1 MSKVTA
7 EQQAAWSE
15 IVTKKYA
22 DQAIWFL
29 NGFWEELQPEAENV
43 WKWVE
48 LFSQLDQEKKA
59 EGCELDEFWSHKFL
73 ESLGETMTV
82 IEMREKFRTIDV
94 DFNKRMSLIE
104 FLSFR
109 FKKSIQEVIDA
120 PQGGNQDEINAAQA
134 AVEAAQKAVDD
145 MIARLAEATRTAE
158 ESAAA
163 AADAAAKS
171 EAANAA
177 AEEATRT
184 SDAANAA
191 AEEATRAADA
201 AREAAEEA
209 TRAADAATAAD
220 EKASAKAA
228 DASAKADAAKAAAD
242 DAEAAAA
249 PYRAAV
255 AENEKALEELHA
267 QEKAYQDKKEAL
279 EKTKNDMSIGV
290 VKRNKAANELDQLL
304 GEDPLP
310 LRKAKI
316 NQEATV
322 RKMEK
327 AAKPFNEASAKAK
340 AAAEVAEAA
349 AAEAT
354 EAANHARAEREKA
367 EAAKAQADATAAAAD
382 AAKAD
387 ADEKAAAAEEAK
399 QQAEAAA
406 AAAEEAKQQAEAA
419 AAAAEEAKQQA
430 EAAVKEA
437 ESMLQAAVDA
447 LAEAKK
453 KGGVAHGSIWWMERA
468 IEEKKKYMPGYKG
481 PRK

>member
-7 EQQAAWSE
+7 EQQAGWSE
-15 IVTKKYA
+15 IVTKKYS

-29 NGFWEELQPEAENV
+29 NGFWDELEPEAENL

-48 LFSQLDQEKKA
+48 LFSELDQDKKGD
-59 EGCELDEFWSHKFL
+59 GCELDEFWSHKFL
-73 ESLGETMTV
+73 ESLGQTMTV

-94 DFNKRMSLIE
+94 DFNKRMSMIE
-104 FLSFR
+104 FLAYR
-109 FKKSIQEVIDA
+109 FKKSIQAVIDA
-120 PQGGNQDEINAAQA
+120 PQGGNQEEINAAQA
-134 AVEAAQKAVDD
+134 AVEAAQKAVDE
-145 MIARLAEATRTAE
+145 MIARLADATAKSEAAD
-158 ESAAA
+158 AA
-163 AADAAAKS
+163 AADATAKS

-184 SDAANAA
+184 AEAAKAA
-191 AEEATRAADA
+191 ADEATRAAEEARQA
-201 AREAAEEA
+201 ADEA

-220 EKASAKAA
+220 EEASAKAA
-228 DASAKADAAKAAAD
+228 DASAKAEAAKAAAD
-242 DAEAAAA
+242 AAEAAAA
-249 PYRAAV
+249 PYRVAV

-267 QEKAYQDKKEAL
+267 QEKAYQDKKDAL

-304 GEDPLP
+304 SEDPLP

-340 AAAEVAEAA
+340 AAAEVSEAA

-354 EAANHARAEREKA
+354 AAADRARAEREKA

-387 ADEKAAAAEEAK
+387 ADEKAAAAEAAK
-399 QQAEAAA
+399 EQADAAA

-419 AAAAEEAKQQA
+419 AAAAAEAKAQA
-430 EAAVKEA
+430 EEAVKEA
-437 ESMLQAAVDA
+437 ENMLQAAVDA

-453 KGGVAHGSIWWMERA
+453 KGGVAHGTIWWMERA

>member
-7 EQQAAWSE
+7 EQQAAWSA
-15 IVTKKYA
+15 IVTKKYS
-22 DQAIWFL
+22 DQAIWFM
-29 NGFWEELQPEAENV
+29 NGFWDVVEPHAEDV

-48 LFSQLDQEKKA
+48 LFTELDQDKKGD
-59 EGCELDEFWSHKFL
+59 GCELDEFWSHKFL

-104 FLSFR
+104 FLSYR
-109 FKKSIQEVIDA
+109 FKKSIQAVIDA
-120 PQGGNQDEINAAQA
+120 PQGDNKEEIEAAQA

-145 MIARLAEATRTAE
+145 MVERLAEATRAAE

-163 AADAAAKS
+163 AAEATRTA
-171 EAANAA
+171 EAATA
-177 AEEATRT
+177 AEEAATQKEAESNAKAAEAQAA
-184 SDAANAA
+184 SDAA
-191 AEEATRAADA
+191 
-201 AREAAEEA
+201 
-209 TRAADAATAAD
+209 
-220 EKASAKAA
+220 EK
-228 DASAKADAAKAAAD
+228 
-242 DAEAAAA
+242 AAA

-349 AAEAT
+349 AAAAT
-354 EAANHARAEREKA
+354 EAANHARAERDKA
-367 EAAKAQADATAAAAD
+367 EAARQEA
-382 AAKAD
+382 
-387 ADEKAAAAEEAK
+387 EAK
-399 QQAEAAA
+399 AEAAA
-406 AAAEEAKQQAEAA
+406 EAKAQS
-419 AAAAEEAKQQA
+419 

-437 ESMLQAAVDA
+437 ENMLQAAIDT
-447 LAEAKK
+447 LEATKK
-453 KGGVAHGSIWWMERA
+453 KGGIAHGAIWWMERS

>member
-7 EQQAAWSE
+7 EQQSAWSE
-15 IVTKKYA
+15 IVTKKYS

-29 NGFWEELQPEAENV
+29 NGFWDDVKNNAEDV

-48 LFSQLDQEKKA
+48 LFSELDQDKKGD
-59 EGCELDEFWSHKFL
+59 GCELDEFWSHKFL

-94 DFNKRMSLIE
+94 DFNKRMSLTE
-104 FLSFR
+104 FLAFR
-109 FKKSIQEVIDA
+109 FKKSIQAVIDA
-120 PQGGNQDEINAAQA
+120 PQGDNKEEIEAAQT

-145 MIARLAEATRTAE
+145 MVARLAEATRTAE
-158 ESAAA
+158 AAEAAAAEATAKSEAADAAAAEATRTAEAAA
-163 AADAAAKS
+163 AAD
-171 EAANAA
+171 EAASKKE
-177 AEEATRT
+177 AE
-184 SDAANAA
+184 SN
-191 AEEATRAADA
+191 
-201 AREAAEEA
+201 
-209 TRAADAATAAD
+209 
-220 EKASAKAA
+220 AKAA
-228 DASAKADAAKAAAD
+228 EAKAAAD
-242 DAEAAAA
+242 AAEAAAA

-267 QEKAYQDKKEAL
+267 QEKAYNDKKAAL
-279 EKTKNDMSIGV
+279 EKTKNDTSIGV

-304 GEDPLP
+304 SEDPLP

-327 AAKPFNEASAKAK
+327 AAKPFNEASEKAK
-340 AAAEVAEAA
+340 VAAAAAEAA

-354 EAANHARAEREKA
+354 EAANHARSEREKA
-367 EAAKAQADATAAAAD
+367 DAAKAEADSAAAAAAD
-382 AAKAD
+382 AKRQ
-387 ADEKAAAAEEAK
+387 ADE
-399 QQAEAAA
+399 AA
-406 AAAEEAKQQAEAA
+406 AAAEEAKA
-419 AAAAEEAKQQA
+419 QA

-437 ESMLQAAVDA
+437 ESMLQAAIDTLEA
-447 LAEAKK
+447 AKK
-453 KGGVAHGSIWWMERA
+453 KGGVAHGAIWWMERA

>member
-7 EQQAAWSE
+7 EQQAGWSE
-15 IVTKKYA
+15 IVTKKYS

-29 NGFWEELQPEAENV
+29 NGFWEELEPHAESV

-48 LFSQLDQEKKA
+48 LFTELDQDKKGD
-59 EGCELDEFWSHKFL
+59 GCELDEFWSHKFL
-73 ESLGETMTV
+73 ESLGKTMTV
-82 IEMREKFRTIDV
+82 IEMREKFRAIDV

-104 FLSFR
+104 FLSYQ
-109 FKKSIQEVIDA
+109 FKKSIQQVIDA
-120 PQGGNQDEINAAQA
+120 PQGDNKEEIDAAQA
-134 AVEAAQKAVDD
+134 AVEAAQNAVDE
-145 MIARLAEATRTAE
+145 MVKRLAEATRTAE
-158 ESAAA
+158 AAEAAA
-163 AADAAAKS
+163 AEATARSEEANAAAEEATRTS

-177 AEEATRT
+177 AEEATR
-184 SDAANAA
+184 A
-191 AEEATRAADA
+191 AEEARQAADEATRAA
-201 AREAAEEA
+201 EAAA
-209 TRAADAATAAD
+209 AAD
-220 EKASAKAA
+220 EEASAKAA

-242 DAEAAAA
+242 AAEAAAA

-255 AENEKALEELHA
+255 AENEKALEELHK
-267 QEKAYQDKKEAL
+267 QEEAYKQKKESL

-290 VKRNKAANELDQLL
+290 VRRNKAANELDQLL
-304 GEDPLP
+304 SEDPLP

-349 AAEAT
+349 AAEAN
-354 EAANHARAEREKA
+354 AAADHARAEREK
-367 EAAKAQADATAAAAD
+367 AD

-419 AAAAEEAKQQA
+419 VQ
-430 EAAVKEA
+430 EA
-437 ESMLQAAVDA
+437 ETMLQNAIDTLEA
-447 LAEAKK
+447 AKK
-453 KGGVAHGSIWWMERA
+453 KGGIAHGSIWWMERS

>member
-7 EQQAAWSE
+7 EQQAAWSD
-15 IVTKKYA
+15 IVTKKYS

-29 NGFWEELQPEAENV
+29 NGFWEECESHAEEV

-48 LFSQLDQEKKA
+48 LFAELDQDKKGD
-59 EGCELDEFWSHKFL
+59 GCELDEFWSHKFL

-94 DFNKRMSLIE
+94 DFNKRMSLTE
-104 FLSFR
+104 FLAYR
-109 FKKSIQEVIDA
+109 FKKSIQAVIDA
-120 PQGGNQDEINAAQA
+120 PQGDNKEEIEAAQA

-145 MIARLAEATRTAE
+145 MVERLGEATRTAE
-158 ESAAA
+158 AAEAAA
-163 AADAAAKS
+163 AEAK
-171 EAANAA
+171 
-177 AEEATRT
+177 RT
-184 SDAANAA
+184 
-191 AEEATRAADA
+191 
-201 AREAAEEA
+201 
-209 TRAADAATAAD
+209 ADAATAA
-220 EKASAKAA
+220 EEAATQKEAESNAKAA
-228 DASAKADAAKAAAD
+228 EAQAASDA
-242 DAEAAAA
+242 AEAAAA

-267 QEKAYQDKKEAL
+267 QEKAYQDKKAAL

-354 EAANHARAEREKA
+354 AAVNHARAEREKA
-367 EAAKAQADATAAAAD
+367 EAAKNDADA
-382 AAKAD
+382 
-387 ADEKAAAAEEAK
+387 KAAAAEEAK
-399 QQAEAAA
+399 A
-406 AAAEEAKQQAEAA
+406 
-419 AAAAEEAKQQA
+419 QA

-437 ESMLQAAVDA
+437 EDMLQAAIDA
-447 LAEAKK
+447 LEAAKK
-453 KGGVAHGSIWWMERA
+453 KGGVAHGAIWWMERS

-481 PRK
+481 PKK

>member
-7 EQQAAWSE
+7 EQQAGWSE

-22 DQAIWFL
+22 DQAVWFL
-29 NGFWEELQPEAENV
+29 NGFWDELEPHAEEM

-48 LFSQLDQEKKA
+48 LFGQLDQDKKA
-59 EGCELDEFWSHKFL
+59 DGCELDEFWSHKFL

-94 DFNKRMSLIE
+94 DFNKRMSLVE
-104 FLSFR
+104 FLAFR
-109 FKKSIQEVIDA
+109 FKKTIQEVIDA
-120 PQGGNQDEINAAQA
+120 PQGGNQEEINKAQA
-134 AVEAAQKAVDD
+134 AVEAAQNAVDE
-145 MIARLAEATRTAE
+145 MVARLAEATRAAE

-163 AADAAAKS
+163 AAEAKRTSDAAN
-171 EAANAA
+171 EA

-191 AEEATRAADA
+191 AEEATRAAEEARQA
-201 AREAAEEA
+201 ADEA
-209 TRAADAATAAD
+209 TRAANAAAEAD

-242 DAEAAAA
+242 AAEAAAA

-267 QEKAYQDKKEAL
+267 QEEAYRQKKESL

-290 VKRNKAANELDQLL
+290 VRRNKAANELDQLL
-304 GEDPLP
+304 SEDPLP

-327 AAKPFNEASAKAK
+327 AAKPFNEASAKAT
-340 AAAEVAEAA
+340 AAKEVAEAA
-349 AAEAT
+349 VAEA
-354 EAANHARAEREKA
+354 EK
-367 EAAKAQADATAAAAD
+367 
-382 AAKAD
+382 
-387 ADEKAAAAEEAK
+387 
-399 QQAEAAA
+399 
-406 AAAEEAKQQAEAA
+406 
-419 AAAAEEAKQQA
+419 
-430 EAAVKEA
+430 
-437 ESMLQAAVDA
+437 MLQAAVDQ
-447 LAEAKK
+447 LNEAKK
-453 KGGVAHGSIWWMERA
+453 KGGVAHGAIWWMERA
-468 IEEKKKYMPGYKG
+468 LEEKRKYMPGYKG
-481 PRK
+481 PKK

>member
-7 EQQAAWSE
+7 SQQGAWSE
-15 IVTKKYA
+15 IVTKKYS

-29 NGFWEELQPEAENV
+29 NGFWEELESQAENV

-48 LFSQLDQEKKA
+48 LFAELDQDKKGD
-59 EGCELDEFWSHKFL
+59 GCELDEFWSHKFL
-73 ESLGETMTV
+73 ESLGKTMTV

-104 FLSFR
+104 FLSYQ
-109 FKKSIQEVIDA
+109 FKKSIQQVIDA
-120 PQGGNQDEINAAQA
+120 PQGDNQQEIEAAQA
-134 AVEAAQKAVDD
+134 AVEAAQKAVDE
-145 MIARLAEATRTAE
+145 MVERLAEAKSTAE
-158 ESAAA
+158 AA
-163 AADAAAKS
+163 
-171 EAANAA
+171 
-177 AEEATRT
+177 
-184 SDAANAA
+184 
-191 AEEATRAADA
+191 
-201 AREAAEEA
+201 EAAEEA
-209 TRAADAATAAD
+209 ASKKEAESNARAAEAQAASDA
-220 EKASAKAA
+220 
-228 DASAKADAAKAAAD
+228 
-242 DAEAAAA
+242 AEAAAA

-255 AENEKALEELHA
+255 AENEKALEELHK
-267 QEKAYQDKKEAL
+267 QEEAYKQKKESL

-290 VKRNKAANELDQLL
+290 VRRNKAANELDQLL
-304 GEDPLP
+304 SEDPLP

-354 EAANHARAEREKA
+354 AAANHARAERDKA
-367 EAAKAQADATAAAAD
+367 EAAK
-382 AAKAD
+382 
-387 ADEKAAAAEEAK
+387 E
-399 QQAEAAA
+399 
-406 AAAEEAKQQAEAA
+406 
-419 AAAAEEAKQQA
+419 QA

-437 ESMLQAAVDA
+437 ESMLQAAIDT
-447 LAEAKK
+447 LEEAKK
-453 KGGVAHGSIWWMERA
+453 KGGVAHGAIWWMERS